1 MAYNRSGGGMGPW
14 AFILGAIA
22 ILVIGIV
29 WYLGAGSPAVDG
41 PGDAEIVVPDAPDAD
56 APDVDVN
63 NTDIVEP
70 DAVDPVEPA
79 PEAEPLPEGGGTA
92 APAPAPAN

>member
-22 ILVIGIV
+22 ILVIGII
-29 WYLGAGSPAVDG
+29 WYLGAGSPAVEG
-41 PGDAEIVVPDAPDAD
+41 PSTTEIVVPDAPD
-56 APDVDVN
+56 VDIN

-70 DAVDPVEPA
+70 DAVDPVTPA
-79 PEAEPLPEGGGTA
+79 PEAEPLPQGGGTT
-92 APAPAPAN
+92 APAPAPAPAD